1 MKRIWSPWRY
11 CYITGEKP
19 ADCVF
24 CQLPQEQADEDNLI
38 LYRGEFCYI
47 MLNRYPYTNGHL
59 MVIPYQHVDTPLL
72 LPQESLT
79 ELMVLNNL
87 CIAALAEAMHPDGF
101 NIGMN
106 LGKAAGAGIKEH
118 IHLHIVPR
126 WAGDNNFMPVIG
138 ETRVINQ
145 SLEDSYRALL
155 PIIHTL
161 SSQYHSRK

>member
-87 CIAALAEAMHPDGF
+87 CIASLAEAMHPDGF

-126 WAGDNNFMPVIG
+126 WTGDNNFMPVIG